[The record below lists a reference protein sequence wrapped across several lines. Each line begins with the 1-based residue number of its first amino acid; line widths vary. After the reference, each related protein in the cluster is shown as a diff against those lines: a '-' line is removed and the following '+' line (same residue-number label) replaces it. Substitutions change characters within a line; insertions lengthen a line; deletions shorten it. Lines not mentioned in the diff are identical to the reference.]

1 MDGSIATSPIIDL
14 IKDVLHVDRACLFRA
29 LAGSVVVW
37 IKGNCMLRQSIGTRE
52 TMEEDDNG
60 SIVARGRSTEMDI

>member
-14 IKDVLHVDRACLFRA
+14 IKAVHVDRACLFRA

-52 TMEEDDNG
+52 TMGGDDNG
-60 SIVARGRSTEMDI
+60 SIVAHGGSTENG